1 MQRRMLYCYQFNKTK
16 RQPKCYLKYKKLWF
30 FFFLLLFCLV
40 SLGLFVLK
48 GKQKTLC
55 KIIPLALGRETV
67 QQELTQGSADS
78 WKS

>member
-1 MQRRMLYCYQFNKTK
+1 ML
-16 RQPKCYLKYKKLWF
+16 LKIQKAMG
-30 FFFLLLFCLV
+30 FFFLLVFCLV
-40 SLGLFVLK
+40 GFGLFVLK